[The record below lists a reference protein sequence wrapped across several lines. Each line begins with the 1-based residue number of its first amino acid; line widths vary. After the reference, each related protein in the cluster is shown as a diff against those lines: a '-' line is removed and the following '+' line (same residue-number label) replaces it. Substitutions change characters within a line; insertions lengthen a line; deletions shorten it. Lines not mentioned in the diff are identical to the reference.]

1 MSDKLRLGSLAL
13 LVTVILLLPFIRDSV
28 NEEVARFVS
37 DSESSHVGLPT
48 EWDENQAICI
58 YFPDDYPHSVYSSGV
73 SMIDADGSIIGVNYD
88 LNLTGA
94 CVGGFEGYTDGMN
107 FMMDA
112 TRVAGGHLAV
122 GYSVNPNWGEFVHT
136 IGGLNDQEIQGDFNG
151 AYWSL
156 THNGGYSM
164 VGIGSLVLEE
174 GDVISWNIEIW

>member
-1 MSDKLRLGSLAL
+1 MSDELRLGSIAL
-13 LVTVILLLPFIRDSV
+13 LYTVLLLLPFITDSV

-37 DSESSHVGLPT
+37 DSESSHVGLPN

-58 YFPDDYPHSVYSSGV
+58 YFPVEHPHPVYSSGV
-73 SMIDADGSIIGVNYD
+73 SMINADGSMIGVNYD

-136 IGGLNDQEIQGDFNG
+136 IGGLNDQEVQGDFNG

-156 THNGGYSM
+156 SHNGRYSV
-164 VGIGSLVLEE
+164 VGIGSLVMAE
-174 GDVISWNIEIW
+174 GDVISWNIETW

>member
-1 MSDKLRLGSLAL
+1 MSDKLRPGSVAL
-13 LVTVILLLPFIRDSV
+13 LFTVLLLLPFIRDSV

-37 DSESSHVGLPT
+37 DSESSHVGLPN

-58 YFPDDYPHSVYSSGV
+58 YFPVEHPHPVYSSGV
-73 SMIDADGSIIGVNYD
+73 SMINADGSMIGVNYD

-136 IGGLNDQEIQGDFNG
+136 IGGLNDQEVQGDFNG

-156 THNGGYSM
+156 THNGRYSV
-164 VGIGSLVLEE
+164 VGIGSLVMEE
-174 GDVISWNIEIW
+174 GDVISWNIETW

>member
-1 MSDKLRLGSLAL
+1 MSDKLRLGSIAL
-13 LVTVILLLPFIRDSV
+13 LATVLLLLPFIRDSV

-37 DSESSHVGLPT
+37 DSESSHVGLPN

-58 YFPDDYPHSVYSSGV
+58 YFPVEHPHPVYSSGV
-73 SMIDADGSIIGVNYD
+73 SMINADGSMIGVNYD

-136 IGGLNDQEIQGDFNG
+136 IGGLNDQEVQGDFNG

-156 THNGGYSM
+156 THNGRYSV
-164 VGIGSLVLEE
+164 VGIGSLVMEE
-174 GDVISWNIEIW
+174 GDVISWNIETW

>member
-58 YFPDDYPHSVYSSGV
+58 YFPVEYPHSVYSSGV

-136 IGGLNDQEIQGDFNG
+136 IGGLNDQEIQCDFNG

-174 GDVISWNIEIW
+174 GDVIGWNIETW

>member
-112 TRVAGGHLAV
+112 TRVAGGHLAI
-122 GYSVNPNWGEFVHT
+122 GYSVDPNWGEFVHT

-174 GDVISWNIEIW
+174 GDVIGWNIETW

>member
-1 MSDKLRLGSLAL
+1 MSDKLRLGSIAL
-13 LVTVILLLPFIRDSV
+13 LATVLLLLPFIRDSV

-37 DSESSHVGLPT
+37 DSESSHVGLPN

-58 YFPDDYPHSVYSSGV
+58 YFPVEHPHPVYSSGV
-73 SMIDADGSIIGVNYD
+73 SMINADGSMIGVNYD

-94 CVGGFEGYTDGMN
+94 CVGGFKGYTDGMN

-122 GYSVNPNWGEFVHT
+122 GYFVNPNWGEFVHT
-136 IGGLNDQEIQGDFNG
+136 IGGLNDQEVQGDFNG

-156 THNGGYSM
+156 THNGRYSV
-164 VGIGSLVLEE
+164 VGIGSLVMEE
-174 GDVISWNIEIW
+174 GDVISWNIETW

>member
-1 MSDKLRLGSLAL
+1 MSDKLRLGSISLLA
-13 LVTVILLLPFIRDSV
+13 TVLLLLPFIRDSV

-37 DSESSHVGLPT
+37 DSESSHVGLPN

-58 YFPDDYPHSVYSSGV
+58 YFPVEHPHPVYSSGV
-73 SMIDADGSIIGVNYD
+73 SMINADGSMIGVNYD

-122 GYSVNPNWGEFVHT
+122 GYFVNPNWGEFVHT
-136 IGGLNDQEIQGDFNG
+136 IGGLNDQEVQGDFNG

-156 THNGGYSM
+156 THNGRYSV
-164 VGIGSLVLEE
+164 VGIGSLVMEE
-174 GDVISWNIEIW
+174 GDVISWNIETW

>member
-1 MSDKLRLGSLAL
+1 MSDKLRLGSIAL
-13 LVTVILLLPFIRDSV
+13 LFTVLLLLPFIRDSV

-37 DSESSHVGLPT
+37 DSESSHVGLPN

-58 YFPDDYPHSVYSSGV
+58 YFPVEHPHPVYSSGV
-73 SMIDADGSIIGVNYD
+73 SMINADGSMIGVNYD

-136 IGGLNDQEIQGDFNG
+136 IGGLNDQEVQGDFNG

-156 THNGGYSM
+156 THNGRYSV
-164 VGIGSLVLEE
+164 VGIGSLVMKE
-174 GDVISWNIEIW
+174 GDVISWNIETW

>member
-1 MSDKLRLGSLAL
+1 MSDKLRLGSIAL
-13 LVTVILLLPFIRDSV
+13 LATVLLLLPFIRDSV

-37 DSESSHVGLPT
+37 DSESSHLGLPN

-58 YFPDDYPHSVYSSGV
+58 YFPVEHPHPVYSSGV
-73 SMIDADGSIIGVNYD
+73 SMINADGSMIGVNYD

-122 GYSVNPNWGEFVHT
+122 GYFVNPNWGEFVHT
-136 IGGLNDQEIQGDFNG
+136 IGGLNDQEVQGDFNG

-156 THNGGYSM
+156 THNGRYSV
-164 VGIGSLVLEE
+164 VGIGSLVMEE
-174 GDVISWNIEIW
+174 GDVISWNIETW

>member
-28 NEEVARFVS
+28 NEEVARFVN

-58 YFPDDYPHSVYSSGV
+58 YFPVEYPHSVYSSGV

-174 GDVISWNIEIW
+174 GDVIGWNIETW

>member
-1 MSDKLRLGSLAL
+1 MSDKLRLGSIAL
-13 LVTVILLLPFIRDSV
+13 LYTVLLLLPFITDSV

-37 DSESSHVGLPT
+37 DSESSHVGLPN

-58 YFPDDYPHSVYSSGV
+58 YFPVEHPHPVYSSGV
-73 SMIDADGSIIGVNYD
+73 SMINADGSMIGVNYD

-136 IGGLNDQEIQGDFNG
+136 IGGLNDQEVQGDFNG

-156 THNGGYSM
+156 THNGRYSV
-164 VGIGSLVLEE
+164 VGIGSLVMEE
-174 GDVISWNIEIW
+174 GDVISWNIETW

>member
-1 MSDKLRLGSLAL
+1 MSDELRLGSIAL
-13 LVTVILLLPFIRDSV
+13 LYTVLLLLPFITDSV

-37 DSESSHVGLPT
+37 DSESSHVGLPN

-58 YFPDDYPHSVYSSGV
+58 YFPVEHPHPVYSSGV
-73 SMIDADGSIIGVNYD
+73 SMINADGSMIGVNYD

-94 CVGGFEGYTDGMN
+94 CVGGFEGYTDGIN

-136 IGGLNDQEIQGDFNG
+136 IGGLNDQEVQGDFNG

-156 THNGGYSM
+156 SHNGRYSV
-164 VGIGSLVLEE
+164 VGIGSLVMEE
-174 GDVISWNIEIW
+174 GDVISWNIETW

>member
-1 MSDKLRLGSLAL
+1 MSDRFRLGSTAL
-13 LVTVILLLPFIRDSV
+13 LVVVLLLLPFIRDSV

-48 EWDENQAICI
+48 EWDENQVICI
-58 YFPDDYPHSVYSSGV
+58 YFPVEYPHPVYSSGV
-73 SMIDADGSIIGVNYD
+73 SMIDADGSTIGVNYD

-122 GYSVNPNWGEFVHT
+122 GYFVNPN
-136 IGGLNDQEIQGDFNG
+136 
-151 AYWSL
+151 
-156 THNGGYSM
+156 
-164 VGIGSLVLEE
+164 
-174 GDVISWNIEIW
+174 

>member
-136 IGGLNDQEIQGDFNG
+136 IGGLNDHEIQGDFNG

-174 GDVISWNIEIW
+174 GDVIGWNIETW

>member
-73 SMIDADGSIIGVNYD
+73 SMIDADGSIIGVNKD

-107 FMMDA
+107 FLRDA

-174 GDVISWNIEIW
+174 GDVIGWNIETW

>member
-1 MSDKLRLGSLAL
+1 MSDKLRLGSIAL
-13 LVTVILLLPFIRDSV
+13 LFTVLLLLPFIRDSV

-37 DSESSHVGLPT
+37 DSESSHVGLPN

-58 YFPDDYPHSVYSSGV
+58 YFPVEHPHPVYSSGV
-73 SMIDADGSIIGVNYD
+73 SMINADGSMIGVNYD

-136 IGGLNDQEIQGDFNG
+136 IGGLNDQEVQGDFNG

-156 THNGGYSM
+156 THNGRYSV
-164 VGIGSLVLEE
+164 VGIGSLVMEE
-174 GDVISWNIEIW
+174 GDVISWNIETW

>member
-1 MSDKLRLGSLAL
+1 MSDKLRLGSIAL
-13 LVTVILLLPFIRDSV
+13 LATVLLLLPFIRDSV

-37 DSESSHVGLPT
+37 DSESSHVGLPN

-58 YFPDDYPHSVYSSGV
+58 YFPVEHPHPVYSSGV
-73 SMIDADGSIIGVNYD
+73 SMINADGSMIGVNYD

-122 GYSVNPNWGEFVHT
+122 GYFVNPNWGEFVHT
-136 IGGLNDQEIQGDFNG
+136 IGGLNDQEVQGDFNG

-156 THNGGYSM
+156 THNGRYSV
-164 VGIGSLVLEE
+164 VGIGSLVMEE
-174 GDVISWNIEIW
+174 GDVISWNIETW

>member
-1 MSDKLRLGSLAL
+1 MSDRLRLGSLAL
-13 LVTVILLLPFIRDSV
+13 LVTVLLLLPFIRDSV

-58 YFPDDYPHSVYSSGV
+58 YFPVEYPHPVYSSGV
-73 SMIDADGSIIGVNYD
+73 SMIDGDGSIIGVNYD

-136 IGGLNDQEIQGDFNG
+136 IGGLGDQEIQGDFDG

-174 GDVISWNIEIW
+174 GDVISWNIETW